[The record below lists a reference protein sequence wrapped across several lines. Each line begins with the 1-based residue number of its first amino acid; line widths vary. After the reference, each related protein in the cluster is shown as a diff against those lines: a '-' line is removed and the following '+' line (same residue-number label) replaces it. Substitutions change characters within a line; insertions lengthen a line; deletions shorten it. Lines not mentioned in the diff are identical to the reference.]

1 MRDFRDAKAMAQT
14 LREALKA
21 KSIPITH
28 GESLELVAKILGFH
42 DWNELSARIQSEH
55 RPTVIEATAPPPIT
69 AGTTLPILPLRDIV
83 LFPKMIVPLFMG
95 RAMSIRAVERAM
107 AFDRRILAVTQRRA
121 GDDNPS
127 FEGLYHVG
135 VAASVLEQ
143 TTFDDGT
150 IRLLVKGLER
160 AAIVQLTEG
169 QFLTAEVAPVE
180 ESRGQEAGAFELSRT
195 VPEAFQAYRNAN
207 LSDWPYSRLSHIR
220 QPGDL
225 ADAVAAFLEVGIDRR
240 QDLLETG
247 DVIVRLEKIL
257 TLMKTD
263 RQAA

>member
-21 KSIPITH
+21 KSVSITH
-28 GESLELVAKILGFH
+28 SESLELVAKILGVH
-42 DWNELSARIQSEH
+42 DWNVLSARIQSEH
-55 RPTVIEATAPPPIT
+55 QPTMMGPAALPPIT
-69 AGTTLPILPLRDIV
+69 AGIRLPTLPLRDIV

-95 RAMSIRAVERAM
+95 REMSIRAVERAT
-107 AFDRRILAVTQRRA
+107 ASDQRVLAVTQRRA

-135 VAASVLEQ
+135 VAASIVEQ

-160 AAIVQLTEG
+160 VAIVQLDRG

-180 ESRGQEAGAFELSRT
+180 ESRGQEAGAFELSRAML
-195 VPEAFQAYRNAN
+195 EEFQAYRNARRP
-207 LSDWPYSRLSHIR
+207 DWPYAKLSHIR
-220 QPGDL
+220 QPGEL
-225 ADAVAAFLEVGIDRR
+225 ADAVAAFLAVGIDRR
-240 QDLLETG
+240 QDLLETS
-247 DVIVRLEKIL
+247 DVIARLEKIL
-257 TLMKTD
+257 SLMKTD
-263 RQAA
+263 QQAA